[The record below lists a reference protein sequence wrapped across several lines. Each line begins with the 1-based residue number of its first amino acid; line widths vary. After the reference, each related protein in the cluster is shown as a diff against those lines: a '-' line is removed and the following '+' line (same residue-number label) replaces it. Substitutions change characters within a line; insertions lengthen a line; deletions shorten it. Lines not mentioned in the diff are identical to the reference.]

1 MPFIIEDI
9 QAVKRRSQSME
20 KVKEYAD
27 YDYDENEVKITEGFQ
42 AEILPG

>member
-1 MPFIIEDI
+1 
-9 QAVKRRSQSME
+9 ME